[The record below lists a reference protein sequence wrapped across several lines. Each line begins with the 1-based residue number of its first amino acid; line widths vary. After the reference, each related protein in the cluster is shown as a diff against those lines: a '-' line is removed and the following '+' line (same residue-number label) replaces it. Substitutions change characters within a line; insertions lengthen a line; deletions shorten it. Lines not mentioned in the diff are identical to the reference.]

1 MYHAYSKQGLGY
13 ISLNPQVAIDAEA
26 KHLLNVLLNKLK
38 PQIPGLVKEAVKAAV
53 PAAVDQLKPRIPEL
67 VGMAVPEIKKQIP
80 VILEAATPA
89 IKKQVAV
96 ILDASMPAI
105 KKQIPAILKAAEK
118 PLEEY
123 LTKRLY
129 PNVIKPLAEKEL
141 SKLGGQAKTK
151 VSTAALGGGSL
162 LLVGVVAFLAF
173 RKSQRKAQ

>member
-1 MYHAYSKQGLGY
+1 MYHAYSKQGLGVS
-13 ISLNPQVAIDAEA
+13 ISLNPQDAIDAEA
-26 KHLLNVLLNKLK
+26 KHLLSVLLNKLK

-80 VILEAATPA
+80 VIL
-89 IKKQVAV
+89 
-96 ILDASMPAI
+96 DASMPAI

-129 PNVIKPLAEKEL
+129 PNVIRPLAEKEL
-141 SKLGGQAKTK
+141 SKFGVAAKTK

-162 LLVGVVAFLAF
+162 LLVGIVAFLAF